1 MIKKLGNRPTVLCA
15 LWLMIASAVLQL
27 ILQQLP
33 VESSL
38 TAALYFM
45 LPMILLCI
53 GFALLLGPATSMA
66 LSGFGQRAGTATAI
80 LGCIQMGGAALLT
93 ALIQQTDLSAP
104 YASALMIGGG
114 ASVLL
119 LAMSLSRLSH
129 WHVEQVHY

>member
-1 MIKKLGNRPTVLCA
+1 
-15 LWLMIASAVLQL
+15 
-27 ILQQLP
+27 
-33 VESSL
+33 
-38 TAALYFM
+38 
-45 LPMILLCI
+45 
-53 GFALLLGPATSMA
+53 
-66 LSGFGQRAGTATAI
+66 
-80 LGCIQMGGAALLT
+80 MGGAALLT